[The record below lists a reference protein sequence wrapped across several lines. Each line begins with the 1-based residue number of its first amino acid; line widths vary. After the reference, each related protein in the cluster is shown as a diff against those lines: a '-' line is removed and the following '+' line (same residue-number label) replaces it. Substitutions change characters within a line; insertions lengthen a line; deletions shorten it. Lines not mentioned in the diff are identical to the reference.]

1 MKKLPSVMPPDTGRL
16 PGKVALVT
24 GAAGGIGLATAWR
37 FAREG
42 AAVVLADIDGER
54 LEAQTRQLTAAGLA
68 VAAAIHDVTSEA
80 AWDKLM
86 AEVID
91 SYGRLDALV
100 NNAGITL
107 RGNAEEASLEDWH
120 RTLAV
125 NLDGVFLGTRKGI
138 EAMKENGG
146 AIVNV
151 SSMLGLV
158 GNPSSAAYCA
168 SKGGVRNFTKAA
180 ALHCA
185 VRGYPLRINSVHP
198 GYVETPM
205 LRGAGA
211 SHPIEAPDAFAARLL
226 GRVPMKR
233 FARPEEIASAILF
246 LVSDDASYVTGAELV
261 VDGGVTAH

>member
-1 MKKLPSVMPPDTGRL
+1 MPPCAEGGRL
-16 PGKVALVT
+16 NGKVALIT
-24 GAAGGIGLATAWR
+24 GAAGGIGFATAQR
-37 FAREG
+37 FAAEG
-42 AAVVLADIDGER
+42 ATVVLADIDGER
-54 LEAQTRQLTAAGLA
+54 LAMQTRQLAAAGLA
-68 VAAAIHDVTSEA
+68 VAAMPHNVTAES
-80 AWDKLM
+80 AWDKIV
-86 AEVID
+86 AEILGR
-91 SYGRLDALV
+91 YGRLDALV
-100 NNAGITL
+100 NNAGITR
-107 RGNAEEASLEDWH
+107 RGSAEEASLEDW
-120 RTLAV
+120 RQTLAV

-138 EAMKENGG
+138 EAMKTSGG

-185 VRGYPLRINSVHP
+185 DRGYPLRINSVHP

-205 LRGAGA
+205 LRGAGE
-211 SHPIEAPDAFAARLL
+211 SHPRETVDVYEARLL
-226 GRVPMKR
+226 SRVPMKR

-246 LVSDDASYVTGAELV
+246 LASDDASYMTGAELV

>member
-1 MKKLPSVMPPDTGRL
+1 MKGLNPDTTGRL
-16 PGKVALVT
+16 RGKVALVT
-24 GAAGGIGLATAWR
+24 GAAGGIGLATAQR
-37 FAREG
+37 FGVEG
-42 AAVVLADIDGER
+42 ATVVLADIDGER
-54 LEAQTRQLTAAGLA
+54 LAMQARQLAATGMQVLA
-68 VAAAIHDVTSEA
+68 VPHDVTTEA

-86 AEVID
+86 AEILGR
-91 SYGRLDALV
+91 YGCLDVLV
-100 NNAGITL
+100 NNAGITR

-120 RTLAV
+120 QTLAV

-138 EAMKENGG
+138 EAMKTRGG

-185 VRGYPLRINSVHP
+185 ARGYPLRVNSVHP

-211 SHPIEAPDAFAARLL
+211 SHPSETPNNFEARLL
-226 GRVPMKR
+226 SRVPMKR

-246 LVSDDASYVTGAELV
+246 LASDDASYMTGAELV